1 MRAGLTGPVRRV
13 PLWGRA
19 VGSGPLLV
27 EFPCQGSD
35 SGRPADHQSAF
46 GNLAGRLARHQ
57 RAEQSPER
65 RRTEQT
71 AQPSGGSH
79 HIAKSVAR
87 PLTGRGIRL
96 LLSAESAV
104 QLVAKPSQ
112 PAEAVAYLIE

>member
-1 MRAGLTGPVRRV
+1 MRTGLTGPVRRV
-13 PLWGRA
+13 ALWGRA

-27 EFPCQGSD
+27 EFPCQGTD
-35 SGRPADHQSAF
+35 GGRPTNHQRAF

-65 RRTEQT
+65 RRAEQT
-71 AQPSGGSH
+71 AQPSGGFH
-79 HIAKSVAR
+79 HIAKGVSR

>member
-1 MRAGLTGPVRRV
+1 ME
-13 PLWGRA
+13 
-19 VGSGPLLV
+19 SGFYQDSFFV
-27 EFPCQGSD
+27 TFPREGKIYYTTD
-35 SGRPADHQSAF
+35 GGRPTNHQRAF

-65 RRTEQT
+65 RRAEQT
-71 AQPSGGSH
+71 AQPSGGFH
-79 HIAKSVAR
+79 HIAKGVSR